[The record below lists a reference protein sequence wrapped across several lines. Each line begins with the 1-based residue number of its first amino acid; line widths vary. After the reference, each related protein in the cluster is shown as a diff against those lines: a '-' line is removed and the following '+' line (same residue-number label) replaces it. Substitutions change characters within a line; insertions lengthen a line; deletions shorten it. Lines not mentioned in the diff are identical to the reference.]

1 LGAARRLALDMNVR
15 RLSDPLE
22 QHNFPSVR
30 SPGRRLSSLRPA
42 LKNGTVA
49 WTYGNH
55 LLLRHLNALLPE
67 IVTPDGKADY
77 PRLSERRERLAAF
90 VSQLGAV
97 SPESHPAAFPGEED
111 RLAYWINAYNAFTL
125 HAIIDEYPISSV
137 WKTRDGQF
145 FQRRRHIA
153 GGRAVSLDDIEHE
166 ILRGTFAEPRIHFA
180 INCGSN
186 GCPPLRPK
194 AYEGAGLRETLRAAT
209 EQFLGS
215 EWNCRVDHAAR
226 RIFISR
232 IFKMYAEDFAG
243 KQGSSQEYR
252 QGVLRFVAQHTGL
265 PFEQIADYEVVYNV
279 YDWGLNDANRQ
290 PHLGP
295 ILFHEPVEHYA
306 EGDTELRE
314 LHLYEGNFCNRTCS
328 WCTINGSPDG
338 WYRNYSHAV
347 LDQALASV
355 AANGNIKFYG
365 GEPTLHAKAVIDAMG
380 YLRARS
386 FRGLFT
392 IFSNGVKAD
401 RLIDILASD
410 RRSEAVLNY
419 SIYHGRDAEPLPP
432 HAQQRLEDWARANP
446 NRIFQ
451 GYKVLFHA
459 GAGAQAEYA
468 RDREADFHGLGT
480 GCVRCFPVLTSQGR
494 FHACPFAAE
503 IDAPHYDLGRVGSDP
518 KLVFRNYRAFR
529 RWIDEELDPAARA
542 RGVSSCE
549 MCHRHLAEL
558 PVPQFDR

>member
-1 LGAARRLALDMNVR
+1 MVAAF
-15 RLSDPLE
+15 SYE
-22 QHNFPSVR
+22 
-30 SPGRRLSSLRPA
+30 
-42 LKNGTVA
+42 T
-49 WTYGNH
+49 W
-55 LLLRHLNALLPE
+55 NALLPE
-67 IVTPDGKADY
+67 IVTSEGKADY
-77 PRLSERRERLAAF
+77 SRLAARREQLDTF
-90 VSQLGAV
+90 IAQLGYM
-97 SPESHPAAFPGEED
+97 SPESHPDGFPTEED

-125 HAIIDEYPISSV
+125 HAIMAEYPIRSV

-145 FQRRRHIA
+145 FQRRRHVA

-186 GCPPLRPK
+186 GCPPLRPS
-194 AYEGAGLRETLRAAT
+194 AYEGSGLRETLRDAT

-243 KQGSSQEYR
+243 AQGSSQEYR
-252 QGVLRFVAQHTGL
+252 RGVVRFVAQHTGL
-265 PFEQIADYEVVYNV
+265 LFEQIADYEVVYNI

-295 ILFHEPVEHYA
+295 ILFHEPIEHYA
-306 EGDTELRE
+306 EGDTQLRE

-338 WYRNYSHAV
+338 WYQNYSHAV
-347 LDQALASV
+347 LDQALATV
-355 AANGNIKFYG
+355 AADGNVKFYG
-365 GEPTLHAKAVIDAMG
+365 GEPTLHAKAIIDAMA
-380 YLRARS
+380 YLRGRG

-392 IFSNGVKAD
+392 IFSNGVKAE

-410 RRSEAVLNY
+410 ARSEAVLNY
-419 SIYHGRDAEPLPP
+419 SIYHGRDAEALPP
-432 HAQQRLEDWARANP
+432 HAKQQLEEWALANP

-459 GAGAQAEYA
+459 GAGAEAEYD
-468 RDREADFHGLGT
+468 RDREADFHGLGS
-480 GCVRCFPVLTSQGR
+480 GCVRCFPVLTSKGR

-503 IDAPHYDLGRVGSDP
+503 IDAPHYDLGRAGSDP
-518 KLVFRNYRAFR
+518 ATVFRNYRTFR
-529 RWIDEELDPAARA
+529 GWIDEVLDPAARA
-542 RGVSSCE
+542 RGVTSCE
-549 MCHRHLAEL
+549 MCHRHLEEL
-558 PVPQFDR
+558 PVPTYELTADG